1 MGDSTELVVGRD
13 AMIPLVVEA
22 CAISLVGFFI
32 GLLLAYLVELHRR
45 ANAEWRW

>member
-1 MGDSTELVVGRD
+1 MGESANPVVGGG
-13 AMIPLVVEA
+13 AMIPLIVEA

>member
-1 MGDSTELVVGRD
+1 MMP
-13 AMIPLVVEA
+13 MIVEA
-22 CAISLVGFFI
+22 CAMSLIGFFI